1 MCVEREKREM
11 VSLNEEVKDLNV
23 HVFKWNQKLHNIE
36 ESQGLFMFRIN
47 NASKKATRIEHGGV
61 RKIYSASLFELEA
74 LSTLDSTQY
83 LVSQVIEDKQF
94 HSKNTA
100 INLRKDISAYLLS
113 CFKFDIETH
122 YQNPT
127 IVIVVDVYISV
138 TMRYTRKRVAPSPFS
153 WRKKRKVIDDDD
165 DDESK
170 GLKRSKLSVEE
181 VEEIRGGLLTDLEEP
196 MSCHECQGL
205 HEIEAAMRV
214 KEFDGDDDEEPVDDC
229 SICLGEICAGMMVAI
244 TPCLHM
250 FHRDCLFKWLP
261 KTSRCPFCRSFC
273 ATMV

>member
-1 MCVEREKREM
+1 M

-47 NASKKATRIEHGGV
+47 NASKKATRIKHGGV
-61 RKIYSASLFELEA
+61 GKIYSASLFELEA
-74 LSTLDSTQY
+74 LSTLDSIQY

-113 CFKFDIETH
+113 CFKFDIETL

-127 IVIVVDVYISV
+127 IVIV
-138 TMRYTRKRVAPSPFS
+138 RKE
-153 WRKKRKVIDDDD
+153 RKVIDDDD
-165 DDESK
+165 DKSK

-181 VEEIRGGLLTDLEEP
+181 VEEIRGGLLSDLEEP

-205 HEIEAAMRV
+205 HEIEVAMRV
-214 KEFDGDDDEEPVDDC
+214 KEFDGDNDEEPVDDC
-229 SICLGEICAGMMVAI
+229 SICLGEICGGMMVAI

-261 KTSRCPFCRSFC
+261 KTSRCSFCRSFC

>member
-1 MCVEREKREM
+1 M
-11 VSLNEEVKDLNV
+11 VSLNEEMKDLNV

-61 RKIYSASLFELEA
+61 RKIYLASLFELQA

-113 CFKFDIETH
+113 CFKFDIGTL

-127 IVIVVDVYISV
+127 IVIVVDVYILM

-153 WRKKRKVIDDDD
+153 WRKKRKVIDDDND
-165 DDESK
+165 DDDKPKS
-170 GLKRSKLSVEE
+170 LKRSKLFVEE
-181 VEEIRGGLLTDLEEP
+181 VEEIRGGLLSDLEEP
-196 MSCHECQGL
+196 MLCHECQGL

-229 SICLGEICAGMMVAI
+229 SICLGEICGGMMVAI